1 MKPGDL
7 VKYEDYDG
15 DVYIG
20 YIMYLD
26 TGNYSEVTY
35 HIRWDDG
42 SVSDEYEST
51 FHNSI
56 IKVIQ

>member
-1 MKPGDL
+1 MEIGNL
-7 VKYEDYDG
+7 VRYERFPDE
-15 DVYIG
+15 VSFG

-26 TGNYSEVTY
+26 TDYANDILY

-42 SVSDEYEST
+42 SETDEYEED
-51 FHNSI
+51 FENGV

>member
-1 MKPGDL
+1 MKVGDL
-7 VKYEDYDG
+7 VRYERFPDE
-15 DVYIG
+15 VFFG

-26 TGNYSEVTY
+26 TENYSEVTY

-42 SVSDEYEST
+42 SETDEFEAD
-51 FHNSI
+51 FENGV